1 MSTNTNSTN
10 YVNCEDN
17 ASGEQLI
24 NIDYQDQDIKSGD
37 ILLDEKGNSFLVVGV
52 KNEFV
57 NCITDKFEVCSINRN
72 WIGNYSI
79 VSSIDVVGFIEFIKE
94 AQYDE

>member
-1 MSTNTNSTN
+1 MSTNTNDTS

-24 NIDYQDQDIKSGD
+24 NIDYQDRDIKSGD

-57 NCITDKFEVCSINRN
+57 NCITDKFEVRSINRN

-94 AQYDE
+94 AQYD